1 MRIKWMFQL
10 FIIIGF
16 LLLGYGIVIVVSIPV
31 PASVI
36 GMLLLFLFLLTG
48 MIKLEWVEKVSS
60 FHLKH
65 LPLLFIPPIAT
76 LFISSSIFK
85 VFQWDIMVVLMVSSV
100 SSLLGTALTV
110 EWYESRKGRK
120 AK

>member
-1 MRIKWMFQL
+1 MRIKWIFQF

-16 LLLGYGIVIVVSIPV
+16 LLLGYGIEIVVPIPL

-36 GMLLLFLFLLTG
+36 GMLLLFLFLLAG
-48 MIKLEWVEKVSS
+48 VIKLEWVEKVSS

-85 VFQWDIMVVLMVSSV
+85 VLQWDIMLVLIVSSI
-100 SSLLGTALTV
+100 SCLLGTAITV
-110 EWYESRKGRK
+110 EWYENRKGRRTK
-120 AK
+120 